1 VSTPLQLFEIHEQP
15 WSPQFLRD
23 QFVDGAGSCG
33 WAVPM
38 KSGQNHLY
46 GNALTGKVGPE
57 AVKKPNPQNG
67 FENFAQLEAL

>member
-1 VSTPLQLFEIHEQP
+1 
-15 WSPQFLRD
+15 
-23 QFVDGAGSCG
+23 
-33 WAVPM
+33 M